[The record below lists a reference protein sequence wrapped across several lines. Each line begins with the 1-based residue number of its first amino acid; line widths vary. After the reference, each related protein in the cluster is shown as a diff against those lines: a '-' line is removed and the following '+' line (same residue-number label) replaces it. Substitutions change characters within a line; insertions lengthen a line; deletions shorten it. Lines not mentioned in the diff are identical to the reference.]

1 MKNGLWPCS
10 AVWIRRGGG
19 VGWRGHAGL
28 GFAVTRVTVNLSP
41 ATRVYVYVCA
51 LVSDP
56 AEVEVLLNKR
66 EEDGFGVSSRGRQAG
81 KAF

>member
-1 MKNGLWPCS
+1 MPPRDARGIME
-10 AVWIRRGGG
+10 AVMSDGTLPT
-19 VGWRGHAGL
+19 H
-28 GFAVTRVTVNLSP
+28 P
-41 ATRVYVYVCA
+41 TRVYVYVCA